1 MKSLISSSF
10 VASKSDHYD
19 RIVGSFHCLDSVCD
33 DNELSRCQES
43 GSRVVFG
50 NIKHSNPPPEK
61 IKSIPIYSPYLLYQ
75 NFRARLYNMK
85 KFKFSK

>member
-1 MKSLISSSF
+1 MKPLISVSL

-19 RIVGSFHCLDSVCD
+19 RIVGSLHCLDSVCD

-43 GSRVVFG
+43 GSRVVLG

-61 IKSIPIYSPYLLYQ
+61 IRVFQYILFILLYQ
-75 NFRARLYNMK
+75 NLRARVYTKK
-85 KFKFSK
+85 KFRFSK